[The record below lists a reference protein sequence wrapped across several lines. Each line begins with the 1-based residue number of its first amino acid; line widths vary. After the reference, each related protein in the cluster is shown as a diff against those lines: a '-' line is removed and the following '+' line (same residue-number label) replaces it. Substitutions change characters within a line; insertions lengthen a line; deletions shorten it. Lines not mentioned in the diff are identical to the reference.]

1 MYFADGL
8 DRLRRESGGLLS
20 TAHVSTEDVGTH
32 NGLPATATL
41 LG

>member
-20 TAHVSTEDVGTH
+20 TAHVSTGEVGTH
-32 NGLPATATL
+32 NGMPATA
-41 LG
+41 